1 MNILVFHPELG
12 MGVTDESYQF
22 TPASKADPET
32 YKQLL
37 SKGEVLSDVFPW
49 QGYVFYGAP
58 KVPFWVVTDLDL
70 PLDLPFD
77 FNKVGDKIYKCHT
90 WVPAVILYLQKS
102 YSSWKITL
110 EEPIV
115 RVEIPMPEI
124 CEGETWAT
132 TEDKILP
139 SQVGDDSYCIEN
151 NWEQRGVYWII
162 DSLPR
167 NKRIIHSDTM
177 KFNEEY
183 DIG

>member
-70 PLDLPFD
+70 PLDLP
-77 FNKVGDKIYKCHT
+77 
-90 WVPAVILYLQKS
+90 L
-102 YSSWKITL
+102 TL
-110 EEPIV
+110 TKL
-115 RVEIPMPEI
+115 EIRYTNVTLG
-124 CEGETWAT
+124 C
-132 TEDKILP
+132 L
-139 SQVGDDSYCIEN
+139 
-151 NWEQRGVYWII
+151 
-162 DSLPR
+162 L
-167 NKRIIHSDTM
+167 
-177 KFNEEY
+177 
-183 DIG
+183 

>member
-12 MGVTDESYQF
+12 MGVTDESYQY

-37 SKGEVLSDVFPW
+37 SKGEVLSDVFTW

-58 KVPFWVVTDLDL
+58 KVPFWIVTDLDL

-90 WVPAVILYLQKS
+90 WVPAVISYLQKS

-110 EEPIV
+110 
-115 RVEIPMPEI
+115 EIPMPEI

-139 SQVGDDSYCIEN
+139 SQVDDDSYCIEN

-167 NKRIIHSDTM
+167 NKRIVHSDTM

>member
-1 MNILVFHPELG
+1 M
-12 MGVTDESYQF
+12 
-22 TPASKADPET
+22 
-32 YKQLL
+32 
-37 SKGEVLSDVFPW
+37 
-49 QGYVFYGAP
+49 
-58 KVPFWVVTDLDL
+58 
-70 PLDLPFD
+70 
-77 FNKVGDKIYKCHT
+77 
-90 WVPAVILYLQKS
+90 PAVISYLQKS

-167 NKRIIHSDTM
+167 NKRIVHSDTM